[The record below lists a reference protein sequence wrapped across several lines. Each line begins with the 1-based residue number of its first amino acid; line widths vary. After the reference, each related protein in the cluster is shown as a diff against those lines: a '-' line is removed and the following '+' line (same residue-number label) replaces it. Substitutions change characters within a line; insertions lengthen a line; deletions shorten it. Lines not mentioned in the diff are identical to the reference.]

1 MDDDEEKDL
10 FGNPIPPKK
19 GAYARNTDPDPSQD
33 AARRAAF
40 WVQKLEA
47 DVLRALKENGT
58 WMTSLAIAAA
68 VGQDKWSISPRM
80 KPLEEK
86 GFVERRKMAG
96 LNSTGNIRDLT
107 HWRRIKRRSNR

>member
-1 MDDDEEKDL
+1 MSDDEDDEEKDL
-10 FGNPIPPKK
+10 FGNPIGK
-19 GAYARNTDPDPSQD
+19 GAYARNTDPDTSQD
-33 AARRAAF
+33 AARRAVF

-47 DVLRALKENGT
+47 DVLRALKESGT

-86 GFVERRKMAG
+86 GLVERTKMAG

-107 HWRRIKRRSNR
+107 HWRRIKRKR